1 MLVRLRSLLLSCW
14 LCCCAVSTVQAVTVV
29 IVSSERSPAYAQAA
43 QALVSELE
51 RNGGSR
57 YEMLLLT
64 ATEFAGAG
72 NLRPKLFVALGA
84 QAAQALAQ
92 AALPAP
98 VLCALL
104 PRSSFER
111 VLRSSGRKASSQFSA
126 LYLDQPLSRQ
136 LGLIQLAL
144 PEARRIGV
152 LWGQES
158 QAQASALNALA
169 QARGLSLLAAS
180 VEQDEKL
187 FPALKAVLQ
196 DADVL
201 LALADPQVFNSSSIQ
216 NILLTSFRAKVP
228 LVAFSPAYVQA
239 GALLALHVTPE
250 QIGQQAAT
258 LAAAVLQGKALS
270 ATPLYSQDFSVAVNE
285 HVARS
290 LGLMLDAAALRTR
303 LLRAEAAP

>member
-14 LCCCAVSTVQAVTVV
+14 LGCCAVSTVQAASVV
-29 IVSSERSPAYAQAA
+29 IVSSESSPAYAQAA

-51 RNGGSR
+51 RSGGSR
-57 YEMLLLT
+57 YDMLLLT
-64 ATEFAGAG
+64 ATELAGAA

-169 QARGLSLLAAS
+169 QARGLSLLQAS

>member
-1 MLVRLRSLLLSCW
+1 MLVRLRCLLLSCW
-14 LCCCAVSTVQAVTVV
+14 LGCCVVSAAQATDVV

-51 RNGGSR
+51 RRGGAR
-57 YEMLLLT
+57 DEILLLT
-64 ATEFAGAG
+64 ATEFAGVAD
-72 NLRPKLFVALGA
+72 LRPKLFVALGA

-92 AALPAP
+92 EALPAP

-111 VLRSSGRKASSQFSA
+111 VLRASSRKASSQFSA

-136 LGLIQLAL
+136 LGLIGLAL

-152 LWGQES
+152 LWGPES
-158 QAQASALNALA
+158 QAQAPALTTLA
-169 QARGLSLLAAS
+169 QARGLRLLAAS
-180 VEQDEKL
+180 VEQDQQL
-187 FPALKAVLQ
+187 FPALKAVLE

-201 LALADPQVFNSSSIQ
+201 LALADPEVFNSNSIQ
-216 NILLTSFRAKVP
+216 NILLTSFRARVP

-250 QIGQQAAT
+250 QVGQQVAT
-258 LAAAVLQGKALS
+258 LVAAVLQGKALP
-270 ATPLYSQDFSVAVNE
+270 ATPLYSRDFSVAVNG

-290 LGLMLDAAALRTR
+290 LGLTLDAAVLRTR
-303 LLRAEAAP
+303 LLRAEAPP

>member
-14 LCCCAVSTVQAVTVV
+14 LGCCAVSTAQAATVV

-51 RNGGSR
+51 RSGGSR

-64 ATEFAGAG
+64 ATEFAGVAD
-72 NLRPKLFVALGA
+72 LKPKLFVALGA

-92 AALPAP
+92 TALTAP

-111 VLRSSGRKASSQFSA
+111 VLRSSGRKASSQLSA

-144 PEARRIGV
+144 PEARRIAV
-152 LWGQES
+152 LWGPES
-158 QAQASALNALA
+158 QAQAGALRVLA
-169 QARGLSLLAAS
+169 QARGLSLLEAS
-180 VEQDEKL
+180 LKPDEL
-187 FPALKAVLQ
+187 VFPALKKVLE

-250 QIGQQAAT
+250 QVGQQAAAMAT
-258 LAAAVLQGKALS
+258 AVLQGKDLP
-270 ATPLYSQDFSVAVNE
+270 ATPLYSQDFSVAVNA

-290 LGLMLDAAALRTR
+290 LGLMLDGEALRKR
-303 LLRAEAAP
+303 LLRAEAPL